1 MQFQLPQHCH
11 GVVTAAR
18 LPVIALVLV
27 TARLLAAVEVVPLA
41 ASPAPVVV
49 RRLGVGQV
57 VGILGLHIVEAG
69 SLVEVRSLGIQRRSV
84 FLNRKKIVRD

>member
-1 MQFQLPQHCH
+1 MQFQLPQHCD

-18 LPVIALVLV
+18 LLITARVLV
-27 TARLLAAVEVVPLA
+27 TAQLLAAVEVVPLA

-57 VGILGLHIVEAG
+57 VGILAVGLRLP
-69 SLVEVRSLGIQRRSV
+69 SLQVL
-84 FLNRKKIVRD
+84 